1 MLLSVRRWAVGSI
14 IALMSA
20 ASAAPAAA
28 RQAPAETATLFE
40 QGERALAGGRYAEAQ
55 RSYERLRTLEPERAE
70 VHARLGLIYFQLGKF
85 ADAIPVL
92 RRALALKPGLPNLD
106 ALLAM
111 SLSEIGRHQEAL
123 AGLEQAFRQPA
134 GDRALRRLVGLH
146 LQRTYTDLDRDG
158 DAVAVALEMSR
169 SYPDDPEV
177 LYHTGRLFGNYAY
190 LQTTRL
196 ARVAPD
202 STWLH
207 QAAGEA
213 NESQGLLDQA
223 IAEYR
228 QVLAKAPKRPG
239 LHFRIGRALLTR
251 AAQGNGD
258 VAAEGEAAEA
268 FEQELRIDPT
278 NANAAYELGEMQR
291 KSGRLDA
298 AIPYFERAVAA
309 YPDFEEALVGLGRAL
324 VAAGRATEALP
335 HLRKAAAV
343 NPRNEVAFYQ
353 LAQAHRAL
361 GQRAEQQAALVAFT
375 RLRDDNARQR
385 EVAVLAPDRAGVTPQ
400 VIDATSAPP

>member
-70 VHARLGLIYFQLGKF
+70 VHARLGLIYFQQGKF

-111 SLSEIGRHQEAL
+111 SLSEIGRHQEAVP
-123 AGLEQAFRQPA
+123 ALEQAFRQA
-134 GDRALRRLVGLH
+134 GGDRALRRLVGLH
-146 LQRTYTDLDRDG
+146 LQRSYTDLDRDS
-158 DAVAVALEMSR
+158 DAVAVALELSR
-169 SYPDDPEV
+169 AYPDDPEV

-190 LQTTRL
+190 VQTTKL

-202 STWLH
+202 SPWLH

-223 IAEYR
+223 LAEYR

-239 LHFRIGRALLTR
+239 LHFRIGRVLLTR

-258 VAAEGEAAEA
+258 VAAEREAAEA

-291 KSGRLDA
+291 KSGRLDD
-298 AIPYFERAVAA
+298 AIQYFERAVAA

-324 VAAGRATEALP
+324 VAAGRPSAALP
-335 HLRKAAAV
+335 HLRQAIAV

-361 GQRAEQQAALVAFT
+361 DQRPEQQAALAAFT
-375 RLRDDNARQR
+375 RLRDDKARQR
-385 EVAVLAPDRAGVTPQ
+385 EAAALKPDRAGVTPQ
-400 VIDATSAPP
+400 VIDAAGAPP